1 MKKLIAL
8 LLALV
13 MVFALAACGS
23 SNDNPGSSTPST
35 GAPSTGTPSTG
46 TPSTDE
52 PGTTGPAT
60 DSKGRYPAETIKIG
74 FVNYDTTAEQWL
86 VLESYFDYL
95 SEAFNIEI
103 MCSESLDS
111 AEGELDFIDACAA
124 AGCQAVFGYYNVSN
138 EQALLRCAEKGM
150 YYFGQG
156 GNLAFTQNPEVM
168 ANPYYLGSWY
178 AGDADYEYGWSCIE
192 LLVNAGC
199 HKIAGVSGGKSFGVD
214 MFIDRWQG
222 AMDAIEHF
230 KSEGYDIEL
239 VYEVQ
244 GFPGTDGSFE
254 AGQTAVLSMDEVD
267 GVYST
272 LSALMWITPTQD
284 AGKFG
289 TLKFAAAGETMS
301 EAAVGMFGAGF
312 YVGTAT
318 EIIDIFGMGIPLIIN
333 AVEGTPIRNADGTAP
348 LVKSGYWAVKSVEEA
363 GFYASVQGGEN
374 GDSWGFNIDD
384 VRSLLVAYNPDV
396 TVADYDAMYTA
407 VTAEEIQ
414 ARHAN

>member
-8 LLALV
+8 LLALT
-13 MVFALAACGS
+13 MVLGLAACGGSNPSS
-23 SNDNPGSSTPST
+23 SNEPSPSASTPVESNDP
-35 GAPSTGTPSTG
+35 ANTP
-46 TPSTDE
+46 D
-52 PGTTGPAT
+52 PGPVGPAT
-60 DSKGRYPAETIKIG
+60 DSKGRYPAETVKIG

-95 SEAFNIEI
+95 AEAFNIEI

-156 GNLAFTQNPEVM
+156 ANKAIVDNPELM
-168 ANPYYLGSWY
+168 ASPWYLGSWY
-178 AGDADYEYGWSCIE
+178 AGDADYQYGWSCIE
-192 LLVNAGC
+192 MLVEAGC
-199 HKIAGVSGGKSFGVD
+199 HKIAGVSGGKSFGVE
-214 MFIDRWQG
+214 MFIDRWNG

-239 VYEVQ
+239 VYEVL

-254 AGQTAVLSMDEVD
+254 AGQTAVLGMDDVD

-301 EAAVGMFGAGF
+301 EAAVAMFGAGF

-318 EIIDIFGMGIPLIIN
+318 EIIDVFGLGIPLILN
-333 AVEGTPIRNADGTAP
+333 AVNGTPIRNADGTAP
-348 LVKSGYWAVKSVEEA
+348 LVAAGYWSVTNAEDA
-363 GFYASVQGGEN
+363 GYYASVQGGDN
-374 GDSWGFNIDD
+374 GWAFDIDD
-384 VRSLLVAYNPDV
+384 VRNLLVAYNPDV
-396 TVADYDAMYTA
+396 TVADYEALYTA
-407 VTAEEIQ
+407 VTAAEIQ
-414 ARHAN
+414 ARHAD